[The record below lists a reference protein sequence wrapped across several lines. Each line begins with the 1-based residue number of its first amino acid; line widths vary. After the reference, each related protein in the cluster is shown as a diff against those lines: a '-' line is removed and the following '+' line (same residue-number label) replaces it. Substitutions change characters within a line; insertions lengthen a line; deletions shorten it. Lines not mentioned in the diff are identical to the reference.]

1 MYKHAH
7 TDTHFNTQQH
17 THSHKKACGDTL
29 RHIYGYSPILSPL
42 TCQVMDDYL
51 LYCASSHYHLSCG
64 ATLRTLSIWWAVF
77 VLQLEKTHY
86 CTVCQNKGKG
96 LYLIWLLIIVLLLY
110 SSVVVVQTCILGN
123 RGLSWPAFL
132 ISQSTRKVYPTVL
145 TALISHGERGI
156 MGGVC
161 VCGHYTVIGYPPLMG
176 VRLWF
181 AYGPQTNGTGL

>member
-1 MYKHAH
+1 MTPRESRAKSTRAGEGLLPFGGGRGLHAWMRERGGYIHTHMYKHAH

-96 LYLIWLLIIVLLLY
+96 LYLI
-110 SSVVVVQTCILGN
+110 
-123 RGLSWPAFL
+123 
-132 ISQSTRKVYPTVL
+132 
-145 TALISHGERGI
+145 
-156 MGGVC
+156 
-161 VCGHYTVIGYPPLMG
+161 
-176 VRLWF
+176 
-181 AYGPQTNGTGL
+181 